1 MPCLRCLLPCDDVC
15 DRIHCRSFSSHVTWT
30 EGRWA
35 TGRLAFVLGPTM
47 TKWCQARKTE
57 LFSNLPPSPPL
68 TTVQRRRISFQ
79 EDVVGDIPSPVPS
92 SQVILICCCSCTHD
106 LAMANNQRADH
117 DSLEPCSL
125 GNGDSHGS
133 AHVVR
138 PDSFERSP
146 ALNERAEAR
155 RRARARRPCGRR
167 IKPRRPGGS
176 DFIRQ

>member
-1 MPCLRCLLPCDDVC
+1 MPCLRCLLPCDDDVC

-57 LFSNLPPSPPL
+57 LFSNLNPSLPSTNHSPKTKDL
-68 TTVQRRRISFQ
+68 FPGRCDWRY
-79 EDVVGDIPSPVPS
+79 PSPVPS
-92 SQVILICCCSCTHD
+92 SQVILICCCSCRLD
-106 LAMANNQRADH
+106 LVMANNQRADH

-133 AHVVR
+133 AHVIR

-146 ALNERAEAR
+146 ALDELAEAR
-155 RRARARRPCGRR
+155 RRRGEGAAAAGAV
-167 IKPRRPGGS
+167 
-176 DFIRQ
+176 